1 MASVLDRAGV
11 QGGLATLED
20 HQNLWDWHLDRK
32 AKLEAERLRPPLI
45 RLWDG
50 DFNLRGEVAGERSGD
65 FEFIE
70 NETGTASLQ
79 LPLDHYLAKWVMNH
93 TGRQK
98 RNVFVTFDK
107 QGARWSGCMDHYT
120 VRRDKYQDAYLDIVF
135 KHDLEQSKHIL
146 CWANPALRPELQ
158 FPKLFVLAGPAKWSL
173 SVILFLNL
181 LRLESSI
188 WSIPDDPLDPT
199 EWMGPSFWPG
209 FWRNQVK
216 PFPIIG
222 DNSPLTIVFSRFK
235 TFHDVA
241 KQTLADAQLTLNV
254 RRYLDG
260 DPHPYSNLQGELGIE
275 PIEKLFEY
283 FPIRHG
289 CLIWEIVDNS
299 EWGTETA
306 FGGSWLTG
314 LIRAVV
320 NIADDGTTEGV
331 SVFTG
336 DPTYP
341 GEYYSPWFLGTSPKA
356 PWVVFEEGVYTGI
369 EQSEF
374 EYYEATTT
382 SFVTGGQSMPGVV
395 RAPWGNLGGAGHTGT
410 DNSERSYQRG
420 NQYDGGLDRRGDL
433 ICDLIQPATHRRHD
447 GRHRKTVLRER
458 VPRIQPSQHPTGIR
472 SNPAHRRPGKHFHRS
487 RGLPLLRGLVRE
499 RRQSIHPVCATGY
512 PGEDVGNQGQN
523 DTQHQSVRRRALPDR
538 GSPLR
543 ALLPG
548 IPCRHISAGLPH
560 TAHPVR
566 GTGQTDFLLLG
577 LRRPVGVADRHRLRG
592 TPRPC
597 GQGVRPN
604 PEHQ

>member
-1 MASVLDRAGV
+1 MVSVLDRAGV
-11 QGGLATLED
+11 QGGLETLED
-20 HQNLWDWHLDRK
+20 HQNLYQWHLDRK
-32 AKLEAERLRPPLI
+32 ARLEAERLRPAQI

-50 DFNLRGEVAGERSGD
+50 DFTLRGEVAGERGGD
-65 FEFIE
+65 FEFLE

-79 LPLDHYLAKWVMNH
+79 LPLDHYLAKWVMDH
-93 TGRQK
+93 TGRLK

-120 VRRDKYQDAYLDIVF
+120 VKRDKYQDAYLDIVF
-135 KHDLEQSKHIL
+135 KHDIEQSRHVL

-158 FPKLFVLAGPAKWSL
+158 FPKLFVLAGPSKWCL

-188 WSIPDDPLDPT
+188 WAIPDDPLDPT

-235 TFHDVA
+235 TFYDVA
-241 KQTLADAQLTLNV
+241 KQTMADAQLTLNV

-275 PIEKLFEY
+275 SIEKLFEY

-336 DPTYP
+336 DATYP
-341 GEYYSPWFLGTSPKA
+341 GEYYSPWYAGTSPKA
-356 PWVVFEEGVYTGI
+356 PWVVFEEGIYTGI

-374 EYYEATTT
+374 EYYEATDT
-382 SFVTGGQSMPGVV
+382 SFVTGGQSMPGVNELIS
-395 RAPWGNLGGAGHTGT
+395 AAINMT
-410 DNSERSYQRG
+410 
-420 NQYDGGLDRRGDL
+420 GDL
-433 ICDLIQPATHRRHD
+433 IAAEISFVIGYSLPPIGGMMDAIAKPFYENVWLAFTQANIPRAAGQTMPIAGLENQISGLGDFHYFESWCEGADRAYTLSALLAIRAKMWATRARTSHTIKVSDAAPYRIGEAPYGDFFLGSRVATSVLGYPTPHTLFVERVKKLSYSWDKDGPSGWQLGIGYAEPQDPVVKAFDLI
-447 GRHRKTVLRER
+447 KN
-458 VPRIQPSQHPTGIR
+458 INS
-472 SNPAHRRPGKHFHRS
+472 
-487 RGLPLLRGLVRE
+487 GLSE
-499 RRQSIHPVCATGY
+499 
-512 PGEDVGNQGQN
+512 
-523 DTQHQSVRRRALPDR
+523 
-538 GSPLR
+538 
-543 ALLPG
+543 
-548 IPCRHISAGLPH
+548 
-560 TAHPVR
+560 
-566 GTGQTDFLLLG
+566 LG
-577 LRRPVGVADRHRLRG
+577 VF
-592 TPRPC
+592 
-597 GQGVRPN
+597 
-604 PEHQ
+604 

>member
-1 MASVLDRAGV
+1 VASVLDRAGV

-20 HQNLWDWHLDRK
+20 HQELWQWHLARK
-32 AKLEAERLRPPLI
+32 EKLEAERLRPPRI

-50 DFNLRGEVAGERSGD
+50 DFTLRGEVAGERGGD
-65 FEFIE
+65 FEFLE

-79 LPLDHYLAKWVMNH
+79 FPLDHYLAKWVMDH
-93 TGRQK
+93 TGRLK

-120 VRRDKYQDAYLDIVF
+120 VKRDKYQDAYLDIVF
-135 KHDLEQSKHIL
+135 KHDIEQAKHIL

-181 LRLESSI
+181 LRLESSL
-188 WSIPDDPLDPT
+188 WAIPDDPLDPT

-209 FWRNQVK
+209 FWRNQVA

-235 TFHDVA
+235 TFYDVA
-241 KQTLADAQLTLNV
+241 KQTLADAQLTLVV

-275 PIEKLFEY
+275 SIEKLFEY

-289 CLIWEIVDNS
+289 CLIWTIEDNS

-336 DPTYP
+336 DATYP
-341 GEYYSPWFLGTSPKA
+341 GEYYSPWYAGTSPKA
-356 PWVVFEEGVYTGI
+356 PWVVFEEGIYTGI
-369 EQSEF
+369 EQSQF
-374 EYYEATTT
+374 EYYEATDT
-382 SFVTGGQSMPGVV
+382 SFVTGGQSMPGVNELIS
-395 RAPWGNLGGAGHTGT
+395 AAINMT
-410 DNSERSYQRG
+410 
-420 NQYDGGLDRRGDL
+420 GDL
-433 ICDLIQPATHRRHD
+433 IAAEISFVIGYSLPPIGGMMDAIARPFYENVWLAFTQANIPRAAGQTMPIAGLENQISGLGDFHYYESWCEGADRAYTLSALLAIRAKMWATRARTSHTIKVSDAAPYRIGEAPYGDFFLGSRVATSVLGYPTPHTLFVERVKKISYSWDKDGPSGWQLGIGYAEPQDPVVKAFDLI
-447 GRHRKTVLRER
+447 KN
-458 VPRIQPSQHPTGIR
+458 INS
-472 SNPAHRRPGKHFHRS
+472 
-487 RGLPLLRGLVRE
+487 GLSE
-499 RRQSIHPVCATGY
+499 
-512 PGEDVGNQGQN
+512 
-523 DTQHQSVRRRALPDR
+523 
-538 GSPLR
+538 
-543 ALLPG
+543 
-548 IPCRHISAGLPH
+548 
-560 TAHPVR
+560 
-566 GTGQTDFLLLG
+566 LG
-577 LRRPVGVADRHRLRG
+577 VF
-592 TPRPC
+592 
-597 GQGVRPN
+597 
-604 PEHQ
+604 

>member
-1 MASVLDRAGV
+1 V
-11 QGGLATLED
+11 QGGLETLED
-20 HQNLWDWHLDRK
+20 HQNLYQWHLDRK
-32 AKLEAERLRPPLI
+32 ARLEAERLRPAQI

-50 DFNLRGEVAGERSGD
+50 DFTLRGEVAGERGGD
-65 FEFIE
+65 FEFLE

-79 LPLDHYLAKWVMNH
+79 LPLDHYLAKWVMDH
-93 TGRQK
+93 TGRLK

-120 VRRDKYQDAYLDIVF
+120 VKRDKYQDAYLDIVF
-135 KHDLEQSKHIL
+135 KHDIEQSRHVL

-158 FPKLFVLAGPAKWSL
+158 FPKLFVLAGPSKWCL

-188 WSIPDDPLDPT
+188 WAIPDDPLDPT

-235 TFHDVA
+235 TFYDVA
-241 KQTLADAQLTLNV
+241 KQTMADAQLTLNV

-275 PIEKLFEY
+275 SIEKLFEY

-336 DPTYP
+336 DATYP
-341 GEYYSPWFLGTSPKA
+341 GEYYSPWYAGTSPKA
-356 PWVVFEEGVYTGI
+356 PWVVFEEGIYTGI

-374 EYYEATTT
+374 EYYEATDT
-382 SFVTGGQSMPGVV
+382 SFVTGGQSMPGVNELIS
-395 RAPWGNLGGAGHTGT
+395 AAINMT
-410 DNSERSYQRG
+410 
-420 NQYDGGLDRRGDL
+420 GDL
-433 ICDLIQPATHRRHD
+433 IAAEISFVIGYSLPPIGGMMDAIAKPFYENVWLAFTQANIPRAAGQTMPIAGLENQISGLGDFHYFESWCEGADRAYTLSALLAIRAKMWATRARTSHTIKVSDAAPYRIGEAPYGDFFLGSRVATSVLGYPTPHTLFVERVKKLSYSWDKDGPSGWQLGIGYAEPQDPVVKAFDLI
-447 GRHRKTVLRER
+447 KN
-458 VPRIQPSQHPTGIR
+458 INS
-472 SNPAHRRPGKHFHRS
+472 
-487 RGLPLLRGLVRE
+487 GLSE
-499 RRQSIHPVCATGY
+499 
-512 PGEDVGNQGQN
+512 
-523 DTQHQSVRRRALPDR
+523 
-538 GSPLR
+538 
-543 ALLPG
+543 
-548 IPCRHISAGLPH
+548 
-560 TAHPVR
+560 
-566 GTGQTDFLLLG
+566 LG
-577 LRRPVGVADRHRLRG
+577 VF
-592 TPRPC
+592 
-597 GQGVRPN
+597 
-604 PEHQ
+604 

>member
-1 MASVLDRAGV
+1 V

-20 HQNLWDWHLDRK
+20 HQNLYQWHLDRK
-32 AKLEAERLRPPLI
+32 ARLEAERLRPAQI

-50 DFNLRGEVAGERSGD
+50 DFTLRGEVAGERGGD
-65 FEFIE
+65 FEFLE

-79 LPLDHYLAKWVMNH
+79 LPLDHYLAKWVMDH
-93 TGRQK
+93 TGRLK

-107 QGARWSGCMDHYT
+107 QNARWSGCMDHYT
-120 VRRDKYQDAYLDIVF
+120 VKRDKYQDAYLDIVF
-135 KHDLEQSKHIL
+135 KHDIEQSRHVL

-158 FPKLFVLAGPAKWSL
+158 FPKLFVLAGPSKWCL

-188 WSIPDDPLDPT
+188 WAIPDDPLDPT

-235 TFHDVA
+235 TFYDVA
-241 KQTLADAQLTLNV
+241 KQTMADAQLTLNV

-275 PIEKLFEY
+275 SIEKLFEY

-336 DPTYP
+336 DATYP
-341 GEYYSPWFLGTSPKA
+341 GEYYSPWYAGTSPKA
-356 PWVVFEEGVYTGI
+356 PWVVFEEGIYTGI

-374 EYYEATTT
+374 EYYEATDT
-382 SFVTGGQSMPGVV
+382 SFVTGGQSMPGVNELIS
-395 RAPWGNLGGAGHTGT
+395 AAINMT
-410 DNSERSYQRG
+410 
-420 NQYDGGLDRRGDL
+420 GDL
-433 ICDLIQPATHRRHD
+433 IAAEISFVIGYSLPPIGGMMDAIAKPFYENVWLAFTQANIPRAAGQTMPIAGLENQISGLGDFHYYESWCEGADRAYTLSALLAIRAKMWATRARTSHTIKVSDAAPYRIGEAPYGDFFLGSRVATSVLGYPTPHTLFVERVKKLSYGWGPDGPTGWQLGIGYAEPNDPVVKAFDLI
-447 GRHRKTVLRER
+447 KN
-458 VPRIQPSQHPTGIR
+458 INS
-472 SNPAHRRPGKHFHRS
+472 
-487 RGLPLLRGLVRE
+487 GLSE
-499 RRQSIHPVCATGY
+499 
-512 PGEDVGNQGQN
+512 
-523 DTQHQSVRRRALPDR
+523 
-538 GSPLR
+538 
-543 ALLPG
+543 
-548 IPCRHISAGLPH
+548 
-560 TAHPVR
+560 
-566 GTGQTDFLLLG
+566 LG
-577 LRRPVGVADRHRLRG
+577 VF
-592 TPRPC
+592 
-597 GQGVRPN
+597 
-604 PEHQ
+604 

>member
-1 MASVLDRAGV
+1 MD
-11 QGGLATLED
+11 
-20 HQNLWDWHLDRK
+20 
-32 AKLEAERLRPPLI
+32 
-45 RLWDG
+45 
-50 DFNLRGEVAGERSGD
+50 
-65 FEFIE
+65 
-70 NETGTASLQ
+70 
-79 LPLDHYLAKWVMNH
+79 H
-93 TGRQK
+93 TGRLK

-107 QGARWSGCMDHYT
+107 QNARWSGCMDHYT
-120 VRRDKYQDAYLDIVF
+120 VKRDKYQDAYLDIVF
-135 KHDLEQSKHIL
+135 KHDIEQSKHIL

-158 FPKLFVLAGPAKWSL
+158 FPKLFVLAGPSKWCL

-188 WSIPDDPLDPT
+188 WAIPDDPLDPT

-235 TFHDVA
+235 TFYDVA
-241 KQTLADAQLTLNV
+241 KQTMADAQLTLNV

-275 PIEKLFEY
+275 SIEKLFEY

-336 DPTYP
+336 DATYP
-341 GEYYSPWFLGTSPKA
+341 GEYYSPWYAGTSPKA
-356 PWVVFEEGVYTGI
+356 PWVVFEEGIYTGI

-374 EYYEATTT
+374 EYYEATDT

-395 RAPWGNLGGAGHTGT
+395 CPPLGNRRGACHTG
-410 DNSERSYQRG
+410 NFERINQCR
-420 NQYDGGLDRRGDL
+420 NQYDRRPHRSRNL
-433 ICDLIQPATHRRHD
+433 VRHRIQPPTHRRHD
-447 GRHRKTVLRER
+447 GR
-458 VPRIQPSQHPTGIR
+458 PRPAILPRHFFGLHQR
-472 SNPAHRRPGKHFHRS
+472 SDTSGRRPDYAHRRARESDHRS
-487 RGLPLLRGLVRE
+487 WRFSLL
-499 RRQSIHPVCATGY
+499 
-512 PGEDVGNQGQN
+512 
-523 DTQHQSVRRRALPDR
+523 
-538 GSPLR
+538 
-543 ALLPG
+543 
-548 IPCRHISAGLPH
+548 
-560 TAHPVR
+560 
-566 GTGQTDFLLLG
+566 
-577 LRRPVGVADRHRLRG
+577 
-592 TPRPC
+592 
-597 GQGVRPN
+597 
-604 PEHQ
+604 

>member
-1 MASVLDRAGV
+1 V

-20 HQNLWDWHLDRK
+20 HQNLYQWHLDRK
-32 AKLEAERLRPPLI
+32 ARLEAERLRPAQI

-50 DFNLRGEVAGERSGD
+50 DFTLRGEVAGERGGD
-65 FEFIE
+65 FEFLE

-79 LPLDHYLAKWVMNH
+79 LPLDHYLAKWVMDH
-93 TGRQK
+93 TGRLK

-107 QGARWSGCMDHYT
+107 QNARWSGCMDHYT
-120 VRRDKYQDAYLDIVF
+120 VKRDKYQDAYLDIVF
-135 KHDLEQSKHIL
+135 KHDIEQSKHVL

-188 WSIPDDPLDPT
+188 WAIPDDPLDPT

-235 TFHDVA
+235 TFYDVA
-241 KQTLADAQLTLNV
+241 KQTMADAQLTLNV

-275 PIEKLFEY
+275 SIEKLFEY

-320 NIADDGTTEGV
+320 NIAEDGTTEGV

-336 DPTYP
+336 DATYP
-341 GEYYSPWFLGTSPKA
+341 GEYYSPWYAGTSPKA
-356 PWVVFEEGVYTGI
+356 PWVVFEEGIYTGI

-374 EYYEATTT
+374 EYYEATDT
-382 SFVTGGQSMPGVV
+382 SFVTGGQSMPGVNELIS
-395 RAPWGNLGGAGHTGT
+395 AAINMT
-410 DNSERSYQRG
+410 
-420 NQYDGGLDRRGDL
+420 GDL
-433 ICDLIQPATHRRHD
+433 IAAEISFVIGYSLPPIGGMMDAIAKPFYENVWLAFTQANIPRAAGQTMPIAGLENQITGLGDFHYYESWCEGADRAYTLSALLAIRAKMWATRARTSHTIKVSDAAPYRIGEAPYGDFFLGSRVATSVLGYPTPHTLFVERVKKLSYSWDKDGPSGWQLGIGYAEPQDPVVKAFDLI
-447 GRHRKTVLRER
+447 KN
-458 VPRIQPSQHPTGIR
+458 INS
-472 SNPAHRRPGKHFHRS
+472 
-487 RGLPLLRGLVRE
+487 GLSE
-499 RRQSIHPVCATGY
+499 
-512 PGEDVGNQGQN
+512 
-523 DTQHQSVRRRALPDR
+523 
-538 GSPLR
+538 
-543 ALLPG
+543 
-548 IPCRHISAGLPH
+548 
-560 TAHPVR
+560 
-566 GTGQTDFLLLG
+566 LG
-577 LRRPVGVADRHRLRG
+577 VF
-592 TPRPC
+592 
-597 GQGVRPN
+597 
-604 PEHQ
+604 

>member
-1 MASVLDRAGV
+1 VVSVLDKAGV

-20 HQNLWDWHLDRK
+20 HQNLYQWHLDRK
-32 AKLEAERLRPPLI
+32 DRLEKERLRPAQI

-50 DFNLRGEVAGERSGD
+50 DFTLRGEVAGERGGD
-65 FEFIE
+65 FEFLE

-79 LPLDHYLAKWVMNH
+79 LPLDHYLAKWVMDH
-93 TGRQK
+93 TGRLK

-120 VRRDKYQDAYLDIVF
+120 VKRDKYQDAYLDIVF
-135 KHDLEQSKHIL
+135 KHDIEQSRHIL

-158 FPKLFVLAGPAKWSL
+158 FPKLFVLAGPSKWCL

-235 TFHDVA
+235 TFYDVA

-275 PIEKLFEY
+275 SIEKLFEF

-314 LIRAVV
+314 LVRAVV

-336 DPTYP
+336 DATYP
-341 GEYYSPWFLGTSPKA
+341 GEYYSPWYLGTSPKA
-356 PWVVFEEGVYTGI
+356 PWVVFEEGIYTGI

-374 EYYEATTT
+374 EYFEATDT

-395 RAPWGNLGGAGHTGT
+395 CPPLGNRRGACHTG
-410 DNSERSYQRG
+410 NFERINQRRH
-420 NQYDGGLDRRGDL
+420 QHDRRLDRGRSVV
-433 ICDLIQPATHRRHD
+433 CDLVQPATHRRHD
-447 GRHRKTVLRER
+447 GRTRKTVLRER
-458 VPRIQPSQHPTGIR
+458 LPRIQSGQRPAGRRPDD
-472 SNPAHRRPGKHFHRS
+472 AHRRAGRSDHRPWRLS
-487 RGLPLLRGLVRE
+487 LL
-499 RRQSIHPVCATGY
+499 
-512 PGEDVGNQGQN
+512 
-523 DTQHQSVRRRALPDR
+523 
-538 GSPLR
+538 
-543 ALLPG
+543 
-548 IPCRHISAGLPH
+548 
-560 TAHPVR
+560 
-566 GTGQTDFLLLG
+566 
-577 LRRPVGVADRHRLRG
+577 
-592 TPRPC
+592 
-597 GQGVRPN
+597 
-604 PEHQ
+604 

>member
-1 MASVLDRAGV
+1 MVSVLDRAGV

-20 HQNLWDWHLDRK
+20 HQNLYQWHLDRK
-32 AKLEAERLRPPLI
+32 ARLEAERLRPAQI

-50 DFNLRGEVAGERSGD
+50 DFTLRGEVAGERGGD
-65 FEFIE
+65 FEFLE

-79 LPLDHYLAKWVMNH
+79 LPLDHYLAKWVMDH
-93 TGRQK
+93 TGRLK

-107 QGARWSGCMDHYT
+107 QNARWSGCMDHYT
-120 VRRDKYQDAYLDIVF
+120 VKRDKYQDAYLDIVF
-135 KHDLEQSKHIL
+135 KHDIEQSKHVL

-188 WSIPDDPLDPT
+188 WAIPDDPLDPT

-235 TFHDVA
+235 TFYDVA
-241 KQTLADAQLTLNV
+241 KQTMADAQLTLNV

-275 PIEKLFEY
+275 SIEKLFEY

-320 NIADDGTTEGV
+320 NIAEDGTTEGV

-336 DPTYP
+336 DATYP
-341 GEYYSPWFLGTSPKA
+341 GEYYSPWYAGTSPKA
-356 PWVVFEEGVYTGI
+356 PWVVFEEGIYTGI

-374 EYYEATTT
+374 EYYEATDT
-382 SFVTGGQSMPGVV
+382 SFVTGGQSMPGVNELIS
-395 RAPWGNLGGAGHTGT
+395 AAINMT
-410 DNSERSYQRG
+410 
-420 NQYDGGLDRRGDL
+420 GDL
-433 ICDLIQPATHRRHD
+433 IAAEISFVIGYSLPPIGGMMDAIAKPFYENVWLAFTQANIPRAAGQTMPIAGLENQITGLGDFHYYESWCEGADRAYTLSALLAIRAKMWATRARTSHTIKVSDAAPYRIGEAPYGDFFLGSRVATSVLGYPTPHTLFVERVKKLSYSWDKDGPSGWQLGIGYAEPQDPVVKAFDLI
-447 GRHRKTVLRER
+447 KN
-458 VPRIQPSQHPTGIR
+458 INS
-472 SNPAHRRPGKHFHRS
+472 
-487 RGLPLLRGLVRE
+487 GLSE
-499 RRQSIHPVCATGY
+499 
-512 PGEDVGNQGQN
+512 
-523 DTQHQSVRRRALPDR
+523 
-538 GSPLR
+538 
-543 ALLPG
+543 
-548 IPCRHISAGLPH
+548 
-560 TAHPVR
+560 
-566 GTGQTDFLLLG
+566 LG
-577 LRRPVGVADRHRLRG
+577 VF
-592 TPRPC
+592 
-597 GQGVRPN
+597 
-604 PEHQ
+604 

>member
-1 MASVLDRAGV
+1 V
-11 QGGLATLED
+11 QGGLETLED
-20 HQNLWDWHLDRK
+20 HQNLYQWHLDRK
-32 AKLEAERLRPPLI
+32 ARLEAERLRPAQI

-50 DFNLRGEVAGERSGD
+50 DFTLRGEVAGERGGD
-65 FEFIE
+65 FEFLE

-79 LPLDHYLAKWVMNH
+79 LPLDHYLAKWVMDH
-93 TGRQK
+93 TGRLK

-107 QGARWSGCMDHYT
+107 QNARWSGCMDHYT
-120 VRRDKYQDAYLDIVF
+120 VKRDKYQDAYLDIVF
-135 KHDLEQSKHIL
+135 KHDIEQSKHIL

-158 FPKLFVLAGPAKWSL
+158 FPKLFVLAGPSKWCL

-188 WSIPDDPLDPT
+188 WAIPDDPIDPT

-235 TFHDVA
+235 TFYDVA
-241 KQTLADAQLTLNV
+241 KQTMADAQLTLNV

-275 PIEKLFEY
+275 SIEKLFEY

-336 DPTYP
+336 DATYP
-341 GEYYSPWFLGTSPKA
+341 GEYYSPWYAGTSPKA
-356 PWVVFEEGVYTGI
+356 PWVVFEEGIYTGI

-374 EYYEATTT
+374 EYYEATDT
-382 SFVTGGQSMPGVV
+382 SFVTGGQSMPGVNELIS
-395 RAPWGNLGGAGHTGT
+395 AAINMT
-410 DNSERSYQRG
+410 
-420 NQYDGGLDRRGDL
+420 GDL
-433 ICDLIQPATHRRHD
+433 IAAEISFVIGYSLPPIGGMMDALAQPFYRDIFLAFTAAPTLRAAGQTMPIAGLENQITGLGDFHYYETWAEGADRAYTLSALLAIRAKMWATRARTSHTIKVSDAAPYRIGEAPYGDFFLGSRVATSVLGYPTPHTLFVERVKKISYSWDKDGPSGWELGIGYAEPQDPVVKAFDLI
-447 GRHRKTVLRER
+447 KN
-458 VPRIQPSQHPTGIR
+458 INS
-472 SNPAHRRPGKHFHRS
+472 
-487 RGLPLLRGLVRE
+487 GL
-499 RRQSIHPVCATGY
+499 S
-512 PGEDVGNQGQN
+512 D
-523 DTQHQSVRRRALPDR
+523 
-538 GSPLR
+538 
-543 ALLPG
+543 
-548 IPCRHISAGLPH
+548 
-560 TAHPVR
+560 
-566 GTGQTDFLLLG
+566 LG
-577 LRRPVGVADRHRLRG
+577 VF
-592 TPRPC
+592 
-597 GQGVRPN
+597 
-604 PEHQ
+604 

>member
-1 MASVLDRAGV
+1 VVSVLDKAGV

-20 HQNLWDWHLDRK
+20 HENLFQWHLARK
-32 AKLEAERLRPPLI
+32 ERLEKERLRPAQI

-50 DFNLRGEVAGERSGD
+50 DFTLRGEVAGERGGD
-65 FEFIE
+65 FEFLE

-79 LPLDHYLAKWVMNH
+79 LPLDHYLAKWVMDH
-93 TGRQK
+93 TGRLK

-120 VRRDKYQDAYLDIVF
+120 VKRDKYQDAYLDIVF
-135 KHDLEQSKHIL
+135 KHDIEQSKHIL

-158 FPKLFVLAGPAKWSL
+158 FPKLFVLAGPSKWCL

-181 LRLESSI
+181 LRLESSL
-188 WSIPDDPLDPT
+188 WAIPDDPLDPT

-235 TFHDVA
+235 TFYDVA

-275 PIEKLFEY
+275 SIEKLFEY

-336 DPTYP
+336 DATYP
-341 GEYYSPWFLGTSPKA
+341 GEYYSPWYAGTSPKA
-356 PWVVFEEGVYTGI
+356 PWVVFEEGIYTGI
-369 EQSEF
+369 EQSDF
-374 EYYEATTT
+374 EYFEATDT
-382 SFVTGGQSMPGVV
+382 SFVTGGQSMPGVNELIS
-395 RAPWGNLGGAGHTGT
+395 AAINMT
-410 DNSERSYQRG
+410 
-420 NQYDGGLDRRGDL
+420 GDL
-433 ICDLIQPATHRRHD
+433 IAAEISFVIGYSLPPIGGMMDALARPFYENVALAFTALPTLRAAGQTMPIAGLENQITGLGDFHYYETWAEGADRAYTLSALLALRAKMWATRARTSHTIKVSDAAPYKIGEAPYGDFFLGSRVATSVLGYPTPHTLFVERVKELRYTWDKDGPSGWQLGIGYSEPQDPVVKAFDLI
-447 GRHRKTVLRER
+447 KN
-458 VPRIQPSQHPTGIR
+458 INS
-472 SNPAHRRPGKHFHRS
+472 
-487 RGLPLLRGLVRE
+487 GLSE
-499 RRQSIHPVCATGY
+499 
-512 PGEDVGNQGQN
+512 
-523 DTQHQSVRRRALPDR
+523 
-538 GSPLR
+538 
-543 ALLPG
+543 
-548 IPCRHISAGLPH
+548 
-560 TAHPVR
+560 
-566 GTGQTDFLLLG
+566 LG
-577 LRRPVGVADRHRLRG
+577 VF
-592 TPRPC
+592 
-597 GQGVRPN
+597 
-604 PEHQ
+604 